1 VSVRRRISR
10 IIASRRNA
18 AEPADPIVAL
28 GQSQRQQEEN
38 LDRARRSVAD
48 LAAVRHRVDSL
59 ARQAAA
65 DLDACNREAERAV
78 ANNNDDAARSALRRA
93 LEVQKRLDTL
103 TRQRDDVDRQFRSLE
118 SDLYRLETSLHEN
131 AVRYES
137 IKAQYGA
144 TQAALDVQGAVSA
157 SAGSSVE
164 TARAAREAEQE
175 ARRLRHLQAA
185 QQELAWSDP
194 SSGKL
199 EQAFGELEDR
209 EAAEQELRQLKDRA
223 GNRRPGQ
230 G

>member
-1 VSVRRRISR
+1 MT
-10 IIASRRNA
+10 
-18 AEPADPIVAL
+18 AL

-48 LAAVRHRVDSL
+48 LAAVRHRVHSL

-78 ANNNDDAARSALRRA
+78 AHHNDDAARAALRRA
-93 LEVQKRLDTL
+93 LEVQKRLDAL

-118 SDLYRLETSLHEN
+118 ADLYRLETSLQEN
-131 AVRYES
+131 AVRFES
-137 IKAQYGA
+137 LRAQHGA
-144 TQAALDVQGAVSA
+144 TQAALEVQGAVSA
-157 SAGSSVE
+157 SAGGSAE

-185 QQELAWSDP
+185 QEELAWSDP
-194 SSGKL
+194 GSGRL
-199 EQAFGELEDR
+199 EQAFGELEAH

-223 GNRRPGQ
+223 QGRRPDQ

>member
-1 VSVRRRISR
+1 MSVRRRISR

-18 AEPADPIVAL
+18 VEPVDPITAL
-28 GQSQRQQEEN
+28 DQTQRQQEDH

-59 ARQAAA
+59 AQQTAA
-65 DLDACNREAERAV
+65 DLEACNREAELAV
-78 ANNNDDAARSALRRA
+78 ANQNDDAARSALRRA

-103 TRQRDDVDRQFRSLE
+103 IRQRNDIDLQFHSLE
-118 SDLYRLETSLHEN
+118 SDLYRLETALQEN
-131 AVRYES
+131 AVRFES
-137 IKAQYGA
+137 LKAQHGA

-164 TARAAREAEQE
+164 AARAAREAEQE

-185 QQELAWSDP
+185 QEELAWSDP

-199 EQAFGELEDR
+199 EQAFGELEAR
-209 EAAEQELRQLKDRA
+209 EAAEQELRQLKERA
-223 GNRRPGQ
+223 KGRRPG
-230 G
+230 GA

>member
-1 VSVRRRISR
+1 MSVRRRISR

-18 AEPADPIVAL
+18 VEPGDPITAL
-28 GQSQRQQEEN
+28 GESQRQQEEN

-48 LAAVRHRVDSL
+48 LAAVRHRVDTL

-93 LEVQKRLDTL
+93 LEIQKRLETL
-103 TRQRDDVDRQFRSLE
+103 TRQRDDVDQQFRSLE
-118 SDLYRLETSLHEN
+118 SDLYWLETSLQDN

-137 IKAQYGA
+137 LKAQHGA
-144 TQAALDVQGAVSA
+144 TQAALDVRGAVSS
-157 SAGSSVE
+157 SAGNSME

-185 QQELAWSDP
+185 QEELAWSDP
-194 SSGKL
+194 TSGKL
-199 EQAFGELEDR
+199 EDAFDELEAR
-209 EAAEQELRQLKDRA
+209 EAAEQELRQLKGRVQ
-223 GNRRPGQ
+223 GNRPSSA
-230 G
+230 

>member
-1 VSVRRRISR
+1 MSVRRRISR
-10 IIASRRNA
+10 ILSSRRNA
-18 AEPADPIVAL
+18 AEPVDPIAAL
-28 GQSQRQQEEN
+28 GQSQREQEEN

-78 ANNNDDAARSALRRA
+78 ANNNDDAARAALRRA
-93 LEVQKRLDTL
+93 LEVQKRLETL
-103 TRQRDDVDRQFRSLE
+103 TRQRDGVDQQFHTLE
-118 SDLYRLETSLHEN
+118 ADLYRLETSLQEN

-137 IKAQYGA
+137 LKAQHGA

-157 SAGSSVE
+157 SAGSSEE

-185 QQELAWSDP
+185 REELTWSDP

-199 EQAFGELEDR
+199 EQAFGELEAR
-209 EAAEQELRQLKDRA
+209 EAAEQELRQLKERA
-223 GNRRPGQ
+223 QGRRRGKA
-230 G
+230 